1 MDVPTRPVPRLA
13 TAAMP
18 WRRRAAYAVAVAGP
32 LLIALVL
39 GPIREEVNHAL
50 ITLVLLVPVV
60 GAAWIA
66 GLAPGIVGAVVGS
79 ALFNFVFIPPYG
91 TFKVE
96 RGEYVA
102 VLVGFAAAAVIIS
115 VLVARAQERAAAAE
129 AREAEVR
136 VLYELSRDLADGGG
150 TPEGLALVLS
160 RTAERFGFVSAVV
173 RPPGQEDPEDAPLP
187 RFTLD
192 VGPDELG
199 MLVLVGDRA
208 PLSATEGRVLRTFAD
223 QLALTLQAQRLEHAA
238 REAEVLQR
246 TDALRRSLLATASH
260 ELKSPVAAITAA
272 VTDLLDRGEA
282 AQPGEV
288 ADVLED
294 VRASTS
300 RLEQLITNLL
310 DMSRIESGT
319 LVAKIRA
326 VDLSETVPPAVVSVI
341 ARWPD
346 VDIGAEVPTDAI
358 VRGDPVF
365 VERVVVNLLE
375 NAARSVRAGRDR
387 RVMLSTARAGSDV
400 VVRVADHGPGLDPD
414 DRALLF
420 TPFYRLGERSQ
431 RLGAGLGLAICKGF
445 VEAMHGTI
453 WTEETPGG
461 GATFAFR
468 LPSA

>member
-1 MDVPTRPVPRLA
+1 
-13 TAAMP
+13 
-18 WRRRAAYAVAVAGP
+18 
-32 LLIALVL
+32 
-39 GPIREEVNHAL
+39 
-50 ITLVLLVPVV
+50 
-60 GAAWIA
+60 
-66 GLAPGIVGAVVGS
+66 
-79 ALFNFVFIPPYG
+79 
-91 TFKVE
+91 
-96 RGEYVA
+96 
-102 VLVGFAAAAVIIS
+102 
-115 VLVARAQERAAAAE
+115 
-129 AREAEVR
+129 
-136 VLYELSRDLADGGG
+136 
-150 TPEGLALVLS
+150 
-160 RTAERFGFVSAVV
+160 
-173 RPPGQEDPEDAPLP
+173 
-187 RFTLD
+187 
-192 VGPDELG
+192 
-199 MLVLVGDRA
+199 
-208 PLSATEGRVLRTFAD
+208 
-223 QLALTLQAQRLEHAA
+223 
-238 REAEVLQR
+238 
-246 TDALRRSLLATASH
+246 
-260 ELKSPVAAITAA
+260 
-272 VTDLLDRGEA
+272 
-282 AQPGEV
+282 
-288 ADVLED
+288 

-468 LPSA
+468 LPAA